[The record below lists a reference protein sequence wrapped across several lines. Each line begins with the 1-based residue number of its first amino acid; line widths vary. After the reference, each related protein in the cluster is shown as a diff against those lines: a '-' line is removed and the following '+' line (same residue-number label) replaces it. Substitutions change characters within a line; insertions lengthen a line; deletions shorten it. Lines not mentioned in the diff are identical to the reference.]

1 MSEPVCA
8 IVGVGPGNG
17 AAFARRFSSGG
28 QQVALCARSLAD
40 LEKLSAE
47 IPNSRPYRYDASR
60 PETPEDVFSRIRDD
74 LGPITTLVYNAG
86 SGVFGD
92 IDSLSFE
99 EFHRAWEINTGGLFQ
114 AAKSALPDMRAAG
127 GGNIIVIGATASLK
141 GSASFAA
148 FASAKAGQRML
159 SQSLARKL
167 GPERIHVSYVIV
179 DGVIDI
185 PRTRKM
191 LSDRPDEFFLKPS
204 DIADAVW
211 FLTQQDPSA
220 WTFELDLR
228 PFGEK
233 W

>member
-1 MSEPVCA
+1 MSGPVCA
-8 IVGVGPGNG
+8 IVGAGPGNG

-28 QQVALCARSLAD
+28 QQVALCARSLAA
-40 LEKLSAE
+40 LEKLSTE
-47 IPNSRPYRYDASR
+47 IPNSRPYRYDASC
-60 PETPEDVFSRIRDD
+60 PDAPADVFARIRDD
-74 LGPITTLVYNAG
+74 LGPITTLIYNAG

-99 EFHRAWEINTGGLFQ
+99 NFRQAWEINTGGLFQ
-114 AAKSALPDMRAAG
+114 AAKSVLPGMREAG
-127 GGNIIVIGATASLK
+127 GGNIVVIGATASWK

-148 FASAKAGQRML
+148 FTSAKAGQRML

-167 GPERIHVSYVIV
+167 GPERIHVAYVII

-185 PRTRKM
+185 PRTREM
-191 LSDRPDEFFLKPS
+191 LKERPDEFFLKPS
-204 DIADAVW
+204 DIAEAVW
-211 FLTQQDPSA
+211 FLTQQDRSA